1 MHKQLLKFNG
11 LSSGIVVA
19 ENKDVRIIV
28 CILVFFTISL
38 SSNVFA
44 DNVKT
49 HPLEKAKECIDS
61 HNPYEAIEILSKY
74 KPASHE
80 LSLYHYLYAKTYNL
94 LKKPHDTITHLRMAY
109 IYSRNDNT
117 KERLLL
123 ERAETYMKIGY
134 YSEASL
140 VFKIFLKTF
149 PDSTYKERVYEE
161 LADTLYM
168 LDLFNEAIEFYERA
182 GDTYS
187 ALYGK
192 ANSLHAIGK
201 IKEAHELYMILM
213 KKDRKYLESS
223 YKNLYTLGENFR
235 LMGEYP
241 VARIYF
247 NLVKESPWKYR
258 AYKSLGL
265 IDSEE
270 ERFETAIK
278 YFKLSL
284 LSPEKKIVRQGLLG
298 LAGIYIK
305 KDRTEEAKSILQEIR
320 EKYPYGKDYDEAL
333 YLLSQIYKREGKL
346 KDAIYML
353 KELAFRHL
361 PDKRALDEFEALI
374 LETQNNNGKEFLSL
388 WKSVG
393 QRLLEPSRSQS
404 LLKIAKALK
413 PSGKDYLQLCT
424 WLSKH
429 GSDDVKTEATLLIA
443 DFFADLGDTKK
454 AFRYLKGI
462 KGGEDN
468 KILHIK
474 FKLYMIEKNY
484 PDVIQTALRIKDI
497 QQDEINSLISLAK
510 SIKNNQKIL
519 KVIEKTLNKPYT
531 SPSFYI
537 NLGDLYF
544 EIGKKSESLKHYQ
557 TAFSLYQNGIKIDP
571 DELSWVLYR
580 LSILSHIDSS
590 IDIPKDIKGASPL
603 NRFSRLLWKEA
614 SIREKMERVF

>member
-1 MHKQLLKFNG
+1 MKFNG

-19 ENKDVRIIV
+19 ENKGVRIIV
-28 CILVFFTISL
+28 CISLFFTILL
-38 SSNVFA
+38 SSSVFS
-44 DNVKT
+44 DIVKT
-49 HPLEKAKECIDS
+49 HPLEKVKECIDS

-80 LSLYHYLYAKTYNL
+80 LSLYHYLYAKTYYL
-94 LKKPHDTITHLRMAY
+94 IKKPLDTITHLRMAY
-109 IYSRNDNT
+109 IYSQNDNT
-117 KERLLL
+117 KEHLLL

-134 YSEASL
+134 YSEAAL

-149 PDSTYKERVYEE
+149 PDSTYKERVYQE

-168 LDLFNEAIEFYERA
+168 LGLFNEAIDFYEKA
-182 GDTYS
+182 GDTFS

-201 IKEAHELYMILM
+201 IKEAHELYMTLM

-223 YKNLYTLGENFR
+223 QESLYTLGENFR

-270 ERFETAIK
+270 GRFETAIK
-278 YFKLSL
+278 YLKSSL

-298 LAGIYIK
+298 LADIYIK
-305 KDRTEEAKSILQEIR
+305 KGRTEEAKSILLEIR
-320 EKYPYGKDYDEAL
+320 KKYPYGKEYDEAL
-333 YLLSQIYKREGKL
+333 YLLSQIYKSEGKL
-346 KDAIYML
+346 KDSVYLL
-353 KELAFRHL
+353 KELVFRQS

-374 LETQNNNGKEFLSL
+374 LEAQDNGKEFLSL

-393 QRLLEPSRSQS
+393 QRLLEPSRSHS
-404 LLKIAKALK
+404 LLKIAKALR
-413 PSGKDYLQLCT
+413 PSGKDFLQLCT
-424 WLSKH
+424 WLSKY
-429 GSDDVKTEATLLIA
+429 GSDEVRTESNLLIA
-443 DFFADLGDTKK
+443 EFFTDLGDTKK

-462 KGGEDN
+462 KAGEEER
-468 KILHIK
+468 ILHIK
-474 FKLYMIEKNY
+474 FKLYMTDKNY
-484 PDVIQTALRIKDI
+484 QDVIKTALRIKDI
-497 QQDEINSLISLAK
+497 QQDELDSLISLAK

-519 KVIEKTLNKPYT
+519 KAIEKSLTKPYP
-531 SPSFYI
+531 SPSLYI
-537 NLGDLYF
+537 KLGDLYF
-544 EIGKKSESLKHYQ
+544 DIGKKSESLKHYQ
-557 TAFSLYQNGIKIDP
+557 SALSLYHNGTKIDP
-571 DELSWVLYR
+571 DDLSWTLYR
-580 LSILSHIDSS
+580 FSILSHIDSS
-590 IDIPKDIKGASPL
+590 TEIPRDIQGVSPI